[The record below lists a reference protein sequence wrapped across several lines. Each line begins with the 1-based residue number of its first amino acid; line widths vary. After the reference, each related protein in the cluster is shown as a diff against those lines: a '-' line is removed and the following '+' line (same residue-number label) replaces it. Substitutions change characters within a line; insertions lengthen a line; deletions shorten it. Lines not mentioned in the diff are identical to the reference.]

1 MRIEIVAVGSALV
14 ALSRVPMVVD
24 AGAISWIAL
33 LAGVIFLGLGITQ
46 KSSTDITGEGFSKI
60 NSLHARGK
68 KDASKT
74 LKALV
79 NHMNEKNMSVE
90 DAFRFFDIN
99 ADGHINHF
107 EFEAGLKNLGIASI
121 GPPQIAAL
129 INALDED
136 ENGTIEIEELRSYIE
151 RT

>member
-24 AGAISWIAL
+24 AGVISWVAL
-33 LAGVIFLGLGITQ
+33 LAGIVFLGLGITQ

-68 KDASKT
+68 KEAAKT

-107 EFEAGLKNLGIASI
+107 EFEAGLKNLGVASI

-129 INALDED
+129 ITTLDED
-136 ENGTIEIEELRSYIE
+136 ENGTIEIEELRSYMQ

>member
-33 LAGVIFLGLGITQ
+33 LAGVVFLALGITQ
-46 KSSTDITGEGFSKI
+46 KSITDITGEGFSKI

-68 KDASKT
+68 KDAAKT

-107 EFEAGLKNLGIASI
+107 EFEAGLKNLGVASI

-129 INALDED
+129 IAVLDED
-136 ENGTIEIEELRSYIE
+136 ENGTIEIEELRNYLDQA
-151 RT
+151 

>member
-24 AGAISWIAL
+24 AGVISWVAL
-33 LAGVIFLGLGITQ
+33 LAGIVFLGLGITQ

-68 KDASKT
+68 KEAAKT
-74 LKALV
+74 IKALV

>member
-14 ALSRVPMVVD
+14 ALSRVPMVVET
-24 AGAISWIAL
+24 GAISWIAL

-99 ADGHINHF
+99 ADGHFNHF